1 MKVIRQNAKPASVL
15 LTILMLSITI
25 PYQSVFAAMIE
36 TEATLDSMQAQQA
49 RANINNLL
57 LREDV
62 QSALMAQ
69 GINPIE
75 AKARIDSL
83 SDAEVV
89 RIADQIDKLP
99 SGGYLE
105 VWIGILI
112 LAGLVLILITS
123 LVTMKYFEPE
133 YPSVDDV
140 DEKSVAIF
148 NPQEP
153 WSGNWQVETPVGGYN
168 GKWGMKQDDNRVI
181 STKYSIVEFRGKV
194 EGNKLKGSWGPPG
207 MVGRI
212 ELEISPDGQSFKGT
226 VQTFRTIS
234 VEGMRIK

>member
-1 MKVIRQNAKPASVL
+1 MKWIRQNAKPLCVFSTILLLLISVPSDSVL
-15 LTILMLSITI
+15 
-25 PYQSVFAAMIE
+25 AAMVG
-36 TEATLDSMQAQQA
+36 TEATLDLTRARQA
-49 RANINNLL
+49 RDEFNRLL

-69 GINPIE
+69 GINPVE

-99 SGGYLE
+99 AGGYLE

-112 LAGLVLILITS
+112 LAGLILILITS
-123 LVTMKYFEPE
+123 LATMKYYEPE

-153 WSGNWQVETPVGGYN
+153 WSGNWQVETSVGSYN
-168 GKWGMKQDDNRVI
+168 GKWGMKQEDNRVI
-181 STKYSIVEFRGKV
+181 STNYSIVEFRGKV
-194 EGNKLKGSWGPPG
+194 EGNKLKGGWGPPG
-207 MVGRI
+207 SVGTI

-226 VQTFRTIS
+226 VQTFMTIP
-234 VEGMRIK
+234 VEGLRIK